1 MLEFLAASEAL
12 ATASAFV
19 FGLLVGSFLNVVIL
33 RLPRRME
40 WQWKRDCRE
49 MLELESDPQAEPE
62 PPGIVV
68 RGSHCPKCGHN
79 LTWYENVPLL
89 SFLALRG
96 RCRGC
101 GTAISWQYPVVELLT
116 GLLFAAAIWQFGPT
130 WQGLAALAFTGVLV
144 AASGIDL
151 RTTLLPD
158 DLTYPLLWL
167 GLLLSLGTVFVD
179 PVQAILGA
187 AMGYLVLWSI
197 YWGFKLLTGKEGMGY
212 GDFKLLAALGAWC
225 GAAGIVPI
233 LLLSALSGAVIGS
246 SWLLLRGKDRAT
258 PIPFGP
264 YLAVAGWVQLMWGE
278 RLLAAYW
285 GAMGLG

>member
-1 MLEFLAASEAL
+1 VLELFLASKAL
-12 ATASAFV
+12 AAAGAFV
-19 FGLLVGSFLNVVIL
+19 FGLLIGSFLNVVIL
-33 RLPRRME
+33 RLPPRLE

-49 MLELESDPQAEPE
+49 LLELPQEESAA
-62 PPGIVV
+62 PPDIVL
-68 RGSHCPKCGHN
+68 RGSHCPRCGHN
-79 LTWYENVPLL
+79 LAWWENIPLF

-101 GTAISWQYPVVELLT
+101 GTRISWQYPAVELLT
-116 GLLFAAAIWQFGPT
+116 GLLFAAVVWQFGPT
-130 WQGLAALAFTGVLV
+130 WHAAAGLAFTAILV

-167 GLLLSLGTVFVD
+167 GLLLALVPVFAK
-179 PVQAILGA
+179 PEQAILGA
-187 AMGYLVLWSI
+187 AAGYLVLWSV

-225 GAAGIVPI
+225 GIAGIVPI

-246 SWLLLRGKDRAT
+246 VWLAIRGADRAT

-264 YLAVAGWVQLMWGE
+264 YLAIAGWIQLMWGE
-278 RLLAAYW
+278 QLMAWYW
-285 GAMGLG
+285 RTMGLG

>member
-1 MLEFLAASEAL
+1 MLELLFASKAL

-49 MLELESDPQAEPE
+49 MLELEPDPQAEPE

-68 RGSHCPKCGHN
+68 RGSHCPRCGHN
-79 LTWYENVPLL
+79 LAWYENVPLL

-101 GTAISWQYPVVELLT
+101 GTAISWQYPIVELLT
-116 GLLFAAAIWQFGPT
+116 GLLFAAVIWQFGPT
-130 WQGLAALAFTGVLV
+130 WQGLAALVLTGVLV

-187 AMGYLVLWSI
+187 AIGYLVLWSI

-225 GAAGIVPI
+225 GATGIVPI

-246 SWLLLRGKDRAT
+246 TWLLIRGKDRAT

-264 YLAVAGWVQLMWGE
+264 YLAAAGWLQLLWGE
-278 RLLAAYW
+278 QILSAYSRIA
-285 GAMGLG
+285 GIS